1 MFNTRRADV
10 TQHERLPV
18 GEKRYKCRQ
27 CGECFGR
34 IENLV
39 RHRKTHKDDIQRLQ
53 CKKCEKCF
61 TTKANCQR
69 HEETVH
75 STEKPFQCK
84 QCGKRFKRADV
95 LAKHFKISH
104 SQCGRSF
111 SNAGILASHKLLKR
125 AHNLLQR
132 VAAKCRQHEQVHGEE
147 KPHKCEQ
154 CGRHFT
160 NAGNLALHKLKT
172 HGLLQRFKCNNCGK
186 GFSNAAN
193 FRQHKQ
199 IHAEVKRLK
208 CQQCSRRF
216 TNAGNLAMH
225 CTTHQ
230 RSFKRKDDRKGLNG
244 AASLKGHKQIHSRE
258 KRPKCEQCGR
268 RFTNAGN
275 LAVHSKTH
283 LKREQPRALGNRVNR
298 SKTDAAQKRYRCWEC
313 GKTLTKGNWKRHKR
327 THTGEKPY
335 QCKVCGKCFADSGN
349 CTRHTQIHSSEKP
362 YKGASTK
369 TGVFIDEASNLQQN
383 TEERYV
389 NLQAHEE
396 HREKGTEDRPR
407 CKECGKCFA
416 LPEDLNRH
424 MLVHTRGEKTFA
436 CQYCGKTFP
445 TRGNR
450 NRHEREV
457 SHASNKARTSRK
469 AKPRSKTGAP
479 QTKETN
485 LQLNEENLGLKGQTR
500 EQHRKKGTEDRHVL
514 VHTGEKPFSCRKCG
528 KGFPTRSSRNRHER
542 EVSHA
547 SNKAR
552 TSLKAKPRSKTG
564 VLLPKEANLQRN
576 EEHLG
581 LKGQTHEQDRKK
593 GKEDKLRCKQCG
605 KCFTLPEDLNRHML
619 VHTRG
624 EKTFACQYCG
634 KTFLTRGNCN
644 RHEREVPHT
653 SNEALTSLKAK
664 PRSKTGVLLPKE
676 ANLQRNEEHLGLK
689 GQTHEQDRKKG
700 KEDKLR
706 CKQCGKCFTLPED
719 LNRHMLVHTRGE
731 KTFACQYCG
740 KTFPTRG
747 NCNRHEREVSHT
759 SNKART
765 SLKAKPH
772 SKKSHQKAHS
782 VKSVQDAHSCQ
793 DNEHDRQP
801 EQNESNTCWICLE
814 ELPSEVALLR
824 HIENHFKI
832 IPEDD

>member
-1 MFNTRRADV
+1 MYAFNNKLIYFLPSKKCTQVYVVVIPSQTQWIKHAMFNTRRADV

-61 TTKANCQR
+61 TTKAHCQR

-208 CQQCSRRF
+208 CQQCS
-216 TNAGNLAMH
+216 MH

-283 LKREQPRALGNRVNR
+283 LKHEQPHALGNRVNR

-313 GKTLTKGNWKRHKR
+313 GKTLTKGNWKRHRR

-335 QCKVCGKCFADSGN
+335 QCKVCGKCFADSRN

-362 YKGASTK
+362 YKGTSTK
-369 TGVFIDEASNLQQN
+369 TGVFIDDAGNLQQN

-389 NLQAHEE
+389 NSQAREQ
-396 HREKGTEDRPR
+396 HRKKGTEDRPR
-407 CKECGKCFA
+407 CKQCGKCFT
-416 LPEDLNRH
+416 LLEDLNRH

-445 TRGNR
+445 TRGNC
-450 NRHEREV
+450 NRHERQV
-457 SHASNKARTSRK
+457 PHTSNKAW
-469 AKPRSKTGAP
+469 
-479 QTKETN
+479 
-485 LQLNEENLGLKGQTR
+485 
-500 EQHRKKGTEDRHVL
+500 
-514 VHTGEKPFSCRKCG
+514 
-528 KGFPTRSSRNRHER
+528 
-542 EVSHA
+542 
-547 SNKAR
+547 

-605 KCFTLPEDLNRHML
+605 KCFTLL
-619 VHTRG
+619 
-624 EKTFACQYCG
+624 
-634 KTFLTRGNCN
+634 
-644 RHEREVPHT
+644 
-653 SNEALTSLKAK
+653 
-664 PRSKTGVLLPKE
+664 
-676 ANLQRNEEHLGLK
+676 
-689 GQTHEQDRKKG
+689 
-700 KEDKLR
+700 
-706 CKQCGKCFTLPED
+706 ED

-747 NCNRHEREVSHT
+747 NCNRHEKEVSHT

-832 IPEDD
+832 EPEDD

>member
-1 MFNTRRADV
+1 MYAFNNKLIYFLPSKKCTQVYVVVIPSQTQWIKHAMFNTRRADV

-61 TTKANCQR
+61 TTKAHCQR

-75 STEKPFQCK
+75 SNEKPFQCK
-84 QCGKRFKRADV
+84 QCGKRFNRADV

-111 SNAGILASHKLLKR
+111 SNDGILDTHKLLKE

-132 VAAKCRQHEQVHGEE
+132 VAAKSRQYEQVYAEE

-154 CGRHFT
+154 CG
-160 NAGNLALHKLKT
+160 
-172 HGLLQRFKCNNCGK
+172 
-186 GFSNAAN
+186 
-193 FRQHKQ
+193 
-199 IHAEVKRLK
+199 
-208 CQQCSRRF
+208 RRF

-225 CTTHQ
+225 CKTHQ

-244 AASLKGHKQIHSRE
+244 ADSLKGHKQIHSRE

-283 LKREQPRALGNRVNR
+283 LKHEQPRALGNRVNR
-298 SKTDAAQKRYRCWEC
+298 SKTDAAQKRYRCREC

-335 QCKVCGKCFADSGN
+335 QCKVCGKYFADSGN

-396 HREKGTEDRPR
+396 HRKKGTEDRPR

-424 MLVHTRGEKTFA
+424 MLIHTRGEKTFA

-485 LQLNEENLGLKGQTR
+485 LQLNEEHLGLKGQTR

-542 EVSHA
+542 EVSHV
-547 SNKAR
+547 SNKAWKF
-552 TSLKAKPRSKTG
+552 LKAKPRSKTG
-564 VLLPKEANLQRN
+564 
-576 EEHLG
+576 
-581 LKGQTHEQDRKK
+581 
-593 GKEDKLRCKQCG
+593 
-605 KCFTLPEDLNRHML
+605 
-619 VHTRG
+619 
-624 EKTFACQYCG
+624 
-634 KTFLTRGNCN
+634 
-644 RHEREVPHT
+644 
-653 SNEALTSLKAK
+653 
-664 PRSKTGVLLPKE
+664 
-676 ANLQRNEEHLGLK
+676 
-689 GQTHEQDRKKG
+689 
-700 KEDKLR
+700 
-706 CKQCGKCFTLPED
+706 
-719 LNRHMLVHTRGE
+719 GE

-801 EQNESNTCWICLE
+801 KQNESNTCWICQE

-832 IPEDD
+832 VPEDD

>member
-1 MFNTRRADV
+1 MDAFNNKLIYFLPSKKCTQVYVVVIRSQTQWIKHAMFNTRRADV
-10 TQHERLPV
+10 TQHETLPV

-111 SNAGILASHKLLKR
+111 SKAGILASHKLLKR

-216 TNAGNLAMH
+216 TTAGNLAMH

-283 LKREQPRALGNRVNR
+283 LKRARALGNRVNR
-298 SKTDAAQKRYRCWEC
+298 SKTDAAQKRYRCREC

-335 QCKVCGKCFADSGN
+335 QCKVCGKYFADSGN
-349 CTRHTQIHSSEKP
+349 CTRHTLIHSSEKP
-362 YKGASTK
+362 YKGTK
-369 TGVFIDEASNLQQN
+369 TNSGVCNGDAGNQKNNMN
-383 TEERYV
+383 TEE
-389 NLQAHEE
+389 HS
-396 HREKGTEDRPR
+396 
-407 CKECGKCFA
+407 GK
-416 LPEDLNRH
+416 L
-424 MLVHTRGEKTFA
+424 
-436 CQYCGKTFP
+436 
-445 TRGNR
+445 
-450 NRHEREV
+450 
-457 SHASNKARTSRK
+457 
-469 AKPRSKTGAP
+469 
-479 QTKETN
+479 
-485 LQLNEENLGLKGQTR
+485 QTR

-564 VLLPKEANLQRN
+564 VLQPKEANLQRN

-593 GKEDKLRCKQCG
+593 GKEDKLRCKPCG
-605 KCFTLPEDLNRHML
+605 KCSTLL
-619 VHTRG
+619 
-624 EKTFACQYCG
+624 
-634 KTFLTRGNCN
+634 
-644 RHEREVPHT
+644 
-653 SNEALTSLKAK
+653 
-664 PRSKTGVLLPKE
+664 
-676 ANLQRNEEHLGLK
+676 
-689 GQTHEQDRKKG
+689 
-700 KEDKLR
+700 
-706 CKQCGKCFTLPED
+706 ED

-747 NCNRHEREVSHT
+747 NCNRHEREVPHT

-772 SKKSHQKAHS
+772 SKKSHQKPHS

-814 ELPSEVALLR
+814 ELPSEVSLLR

-832 IPEDD
+832 VPEDD

>member
-1 MFNTRRADV
+1 MYAFNNKLIYFLPSKKCTQVYVVVIPSQTQWIKHAMFNTRRADV

-27 CGECFGR
+27 RGECFGR

-61 TTKANCQR
+61 TTKANCRR

-111 SNAGILASHKLLKR
+111 SNDGILDSHKLLKK

-132 VAAKCRQHEQVHGEE
+132 VAAKSRQYEQVYAEE

-154 CGRHFT
+154 CG
-160 NAGNLALHKLKT
+160 
-172 HGLLQRFKCNNCGK
+172 
-186 GFSNAAN
+186 
-193 FRQHKQ
+193 
-199 IHAEVKRLK
+199 
-208 CQQCSRRF
+208 RRF

-225 CTTHQ
+225 CKTHQ

-244 AASLKGHKQIHSRE
+244 ADSLKGHKQIHSRE

-283 LKREQPRALGNRVNR
+283 LKHKQPRALGNRVNR
-298 SKTDAAQKRYRCWEC
+298 SKTDAAQKRYRCREC

-335 QCKVCGKCFADSGN
+335 QCKVCGKYFADSGN

-396 HREKGTEDRPR
+396 HRKKGTEDRPR

-424 MLVHTRGEKTFA
+424 MLIHTRGEKTFA

-485 LQLNEENLGLKGQTR
+485 LQLNEEHLGLKGQTR

-547 SNKAR
+547 SNKAWKF
-552 TSLKAKPRSKTG
+552 LKAKPRSKTG
-564 VLLPKEANLQRN
+564 
-576 EEHLG
+576 
-581 LKGQTHEQDRKK
+581 
-593 GKEDKLRCKQCG
+593 
-605 KCFTLPEDLNRHML
+605 
-619 VHTRG
+619 
-624 EKTFACQYCG
+624 
-634 KTFLTRGNCN
+634 
-644 RHEREVPHT
+644 
-653 SNEALTSLKAK
+653 
-664 PRSKTGVLLPKE
+664 
-676 ANLQRNEEHLGLK
+676 
-689 GQTHEQDRKKG
+689 
-700 KEDKLR
+700 
-706 CKQCGKCFTLPED
+706 
-719 LNRHMLVHTRGE
+719 GE

-765 SLKAKPH
+765 SLKAKPR
-772 SKKSHQKAHS
+772 SKNSHQKTHS
-782 VKSVQDAHSCQ
+782 VESVQDVHSCQ
-793 DNEHDRQP
+793 DNELDKQP
-801 EQNESNTCWICLE
+801 KQSEPNTCWICAE
-814 ELPSEVALLR
+814 EFPSEVALLR
-824 HIENHFKI
+824 HYENHMKKVVS
-832 IPEDD
+832 EDD

>member
-1 MFNTRRADV
+1 MSLCYKTTLMYAFNNKLIYFLPSKKCTQVYVVVIPSQTQWIKHAMFNTRRADV
-10 TQHERLPV
+10 TQQERLPV
-18 GEKRYKCRQ
+18 GEKR
-27 CGECFGR
+27 GECFGR

-61 TTKANCQR
+61 TTKAHCQR

-84 QCGKRFKRADV
+84 QCGKRFKRTDV

-104 SQCGRSF
+104 GQCRRSF

-132 VAAKCRQHEQVHGEE
+132 VAAKCRQHEQVHAEE
-147 KPHKCEQ
+147 KPHECEQ

-208 CQQCSRRF
+208 CQQCS
-216 TNAGNLAMH
+216 MH

-283 LKREQPRALGNRVNR
+283 LKHEQPRALGNRVNR

-362 YKGASTK
+362 YKGTSTK
-369 TGVFIDEASNLQQN
+369 TGVFIDDAGNLQQN

-389 NLQAHEE
+389 NSQA
-396 HREKGTEDRPR
+396 
-407 CKECGKCFA
+407 
-416 LPEDLNRH
+416 
-424 MLVHTRGEKTFA
+424 
-436 CQYCGKTFP
+436 
-445 TRGNR
+445 
-450 NRHEREV
+450 
-457 SHASNKARTSRK
+457 
-469 AKPRSKTGAP
+469 
-479 QTKETN
+479 
-485 LQLNEENLGLKGQTR
+485 R
-500 EQHRKKGTEDRHVL
+500 EQHRKKGTEDR
-514 VHTGEKPFSCRKCG
+514 P
-528 KGFPTRSSRNRHER
+528 
-542 EVSHA
+542 
-547 SNKAR
+547 
-552 TSLKAKPRSKTG
+552 
-564 VLLPKEANLQRN
+564 
-576 EEHLG
+576 
-581 LKGQTHEQDRKK
+581 
-593 GKEDKLRCKQCG
+593 RCK
-605 KCFTLPEDLNRHML
+605 
-619 VHTRG
+619 
-624 EKTFACQYCG
+624 
-634 KTFLTRGNCN
+634 
-644 RHEREVPHT
+644 
-653 SNEALTSLKAK
+653 
-664 PRSKTGVLLPKE
+664 
-676 ANLQRNEEHLGLK
+676 
-689 GQTHEQDRKKG
+689 
-700 KEDKLR
+700 
-706 CKQCGKCFTLPED
+706 
-719 LNRHMLVHTRGE
+719 
-731 KTFACQYCG
+731 
-740 KTFPTRG
+740 
-747 NCNRHEREVSHT
+747 
-759 SNKART
+759 
-765 SLKAKPH
+765 
-772 SKKSHQKAHS
+772 
-782 VKSVQDAHSCQ
+782 
-793 DNEHDRQP
+793 
-801 EQNESNTCWICLE
+801 
-814 ELPSEVALLR
+814 
-824 HIENHFKI
+824 
-832 IPEDD
+832 

>member
-1 MFNTRRADV
+1 MDAFNNKLIYFLPSKKCTQVYVVVIPSQTQWIKHAMFNTRRADV
-10 TQHERLPV
+10 TKHETLPV

-111 SNAGILASHKLLKR
+111 SKAGILASHKLLKR

-216 TNAGNLAMH
+216 TTAGNLAMH

-283 LKREQPRALGNRVNR
+283 LKRARALGNRVNR
-298 SKTDAAQKRYRCWEC
+298 SKTDAAQKRYRCREC

-335 QCKVCGKCFADSGN
+335 QCKVCGKYFADSGN
-349 CTRHTQIHSSEKP
+349 CTRHTLIHSSEKP
-362 YKGASTK
+362 YKGPK
-369 TGVFIDEASNLQQN
+369 TNSGVCNGDAGNQKNNMN
-383 TEERYV
+383 TED
-389 NLQAHEE
+389 HS
-396 HREKGTEDRPR
+396 
-407 CKECGKCFA
+407 GK
-416 LPEDLNRH
+416 L
-424 MLVHTRGEKTFA
+424 
-436 CQYCGKTFP
+436 
-445 TRGNR
+445 
-450 NRHEREV
+450 
-457 SHASNKARTSRK
+457 
-469 AKPRSKTGAP
+469 
-479 QTKETN
+479 
-485 LQLNEENLGLKGQTR
+485 QTR

-564 VLLPKEANLQRN
+564 VLQPKEANLQRN

-593 GKEDKLRCKQCG
+593 GKEDKLRCKPCG
-605 KCFTLPEDLNRHML
+605 KCSTLL
-619 VHTRG
+619 
-624 EKTFACQYCG
+624 
-634 KTFLTRGNCN
+634 
-644 RHEREVPHT
+644 
-653 SNEALTSLKAK
+653 
-664 PRSKTGVLLPKE
+664 
-676 ANLQRNEEHLGLK
+676 
-689 GQTHEQDRKKG
+689 
-700 KEDKLR
+700 
-706 CKQCGKCFTLPED
+706 ED

-747 NCNRHEREVSHT
+747 NCNRHEREVPHT

-772 SKKSHQKAHS
+772 SKKSHQKPHS

-832 IPEDD
+832 VPEDD

>member
-1 MFNTRRADV
+1 MDSLANLKTSVTVLQDHLDVCLMPLITSLFIFCSSKKCTQVYVVVIPSQTQWIKHAMFNTRRADV
-10 TQHERLPV
+10 TRHERLPV

-34 IENLV
+34 RENLV
-39 RHRKTHKDDIQRLQ
+39 RHRKTHKDDIKRLQ

-61 TTKANCQR
+61 TTKAHCQR

-84 QCGKRFKRADV
+84 QCGKRFNRADV

-104 SQCGRSF
+104 GQCGRSF
-111 SNAGILASHKLLKR
+111 SNAGILASHKLR
-125 AHNLLQR
+125 AQNLLQR
-132 VAAKCRQHEQVHGEE
+132 YKC
-147 KPHKCEQ
+147 K
-154 CGRHFT
+154 
-160 NAGNLALHKLKT
+160 
-172 HGLLQRFKCNNCGK
+172 NCGK

-230 RSFKRKDDRKGLNG
+230 SSFKRKDDRKGLNG
-244 AASLKGHKQIHSRE
+244 ADSLKGHKQIHSRE
-258 KRPKCEQCGR
+258 KRPKCEQCGK

-283 LKREQPRALGNRVNR
+283 LKHEQPRALGNRVNR

-335 QCKVCGKCFADSGN
+335 QCKVCGKYFADSGN
-349 CTRHTQIHSSEKP
+349 CTRHTLIHSSEKP
-362 YKGASTK
+362 YKATK
-369 TGVFIDEASNLQQN
+369 TNSGVCNGDAGNQKNNMN
-383 TEERYV
+383 TEE
-389 NLQAHEE
+389 HS
-396 HREKGTEDRPR
+396 
-407 CKECGKCFA
+407 GK
-416 LPEDLNRH
+416 L
-424 MLVHTRGEKTFA
+424 
-436 CQYCGKTFP
+436 
-445 TRGNR
+445 
-450 NRHEREV
+450 
-457 SHASNKARTSRK
+457 
-469 AKPRSKTGAP
+469 
-479 QTKETN
+479 
-485 LQLNEENLGLKGQTR
+485 QTR
-500 EQHRKKGTEDRHVL
+500 EQHRNKGTEDRHVL

-564 VLLPKEANLQRN
+564 VLQPKEANLQRN

-581 LKGQTHEQDRKK
+581 LKGQTREQHRKK

-605 KCFTLPEDLNRHML
+605 KCFTLL
-619 VHTRG
+619 
-624 EKTFACQYCG
+624 
-634 KTFLTRGNCN
+634 
-644 RHEREVPHT
+644 
-653 SNEALTSLKAK
+653 
-664 PRSKTGVLLPKE
+664 
-676 ANLQRNEEHLGLK
+676 
-689 GQTHEQDRKKG
+689 
-700 KEDKLR
+700 
-706 CKQCGKCFTLPED
+706 ED

-740 KTFPTRG
+740 KTFPSRG
-747 NCNRHEREVSHT
+747 NCNRHEREVSHASNKARMSLNAKPRSKT
-759 SNKART
+759 GVLQPKEANLQRNEEHLGLKGETREQHRNKGKEDKLRCKQCGKCFTLLEDLNRHMLVHTGGEKTFACQYCGKTFPTRSNCNRHEREVSHASNKART
-765 SLKAKPH
+765 YLKAKPR
-772 SKKSHQKAHS
+772 SKKSHQKTHS
-782 VKSVQDAHSCQ
+782 VESVQDVHSCQ
-793 DNEHDRQP
+793 DNELDGQP
-801 EQNESNTCWICLE
+801 KQNEPNTCWICDE
-814 ELPSEVALLR
+814 EFPSEVALLR
-824 HIENHFKI
+824 HYENHMKKVVS
-832 IPEDD
+832 EDD

>member
-1 MFNTRRADV
+1 MYAFNNKLIFFLPSEKCTQVCVVVIPAQTQWSKHAMFSTRRADV
-10 TQHERLPV
+10 MRHGRLPV
-18 GEKRYKCRQ
+18 GEKRYKCTQ

-111 SNAGILASHKLLKR
+111 SNDGILDSHKLLKE

-132 VAAKCRQHEQVHGEE
+132 VAAKSRQYEQVYAEE

-154 CGRHFT
+154 CG
-160 NAGNLALHKLKT
+160 
-172 HGLLQRFKCNNCGK
+172 
-186 GFSNAAN
+186 
-193 FRQHKQ
+193 
-199 IHAEVKRLK
+199 
-208 CQQCSRRF
+208 RRF

-298 SKTDAAQKRYRCWEC
+298 SKTDAAQKRYRCREC

-335 QCKVCGKCFADSGN
+335 QCKVCGKYFADSGN

-396 HREKGTEDRPR
+396 HRKKGTEDRPR

-424 MLVHTRGEKTFA
+424 MLIHTRGEKTFA

-485 LQLNEENLGLKGQTR
+485 LQLNEEHLGLKGQTR

-547 SNKAR
+547 SNKVWKF
-552 TSLKAKPRSKTG
+552 LKAKPRSKTG
-564 VLLPKEANLQRN
+564 
-576 EEHLG
+576 
-581 LKGQTHEQDRKK
+581 
-593 GKEDKLRCKQCG
+593 
-605 KCFTLPEDLNRHML
+605 
-619 VHTRG
+619 
-624 EKTFACQYCG
+624 
-634 KTFLTRGNCN
+634 
-644 RHEREVPHT
+644 
-653 SNEALTSLKAK
+653 
-664 PRSKTGVLLPKE
+664 
-676 ANLQRNEEHLGLK
+676 
-689 GQTHEQDRKKG
+689 
-700 KEDKLR
+700 
-706 CKQCGKCFTLPED
+706 
-719 LNRHMLVHTRGE
+719 GE

-832 IPEDD
+832 VPEDD

>member
-1 MFNTRRADV
+1 MYAFNNKLIYFLPRKKCTQVYVVVIPSQTQWIKHAMFNTRRADV

-18 GEKRYKCRQ
+18 GEKRYKCR
-27 CGECFGR
+27 
-34 IENLV
+34 
-39 RHRKTHKDDIQRLQ
+39 QRLQ

-147 KPHKCEQ
+147 KRHKCEQ
-154 CGRHFT
+154 CGKH
-160 NAGNLALHKLKT
+160 
-172 HGLLQRFKCNNCGK
+172 
-186 GFSNAAN
+186 
-193 FRQHKQ
+193 
-199 IHAEVKRLK
+199 
-208 CQQCSRRF
+208 
-216 TNAGNLAMH
+216 
-225 CTTHQ
+225 
-230 RSFKRKDDRKGLNG
+230 
-244 AASLKGHKQIHSRE
+244 
-258 KRPKCEQCGR
+258 
-268 RFTNAGN
+268 FTNAGN

-298 SKTDAAQKRYRCWEC
+298 SKTDAAQKRYRCSEC
-313 GKTLTKGNWKRHKR
+313 GKTLTKGNWKRHTR

-335 QCKVCGKCFADSGN
+335 QCKVCGKYFADSGN
-349 CTRHTQIHSSEKP
+349 CTRHTLIHSSEKP
-362 YKGASTK
+362 YKGTK
-369 TGVFIDEASNLQQN
+369 TNSGVCNGDAGNQKNNMN
-383 TEERYV
+383 TEE
-389 NLQAHEE
+389 HS
-396 HREKGTEDRPR
+396 
-407 CKECGKCFA
+407 GK
-416 LPEDLNRH
+416 L
-424 MLVHTRGEKTFA
+424 
-436 CQYCGKTFP
+436 
-445 TRGNR
+445 
-450 NRHEREV
+450 
-457 SHASNKARTSRK
+457 
-469 AKPRSKTGAP
+469 
-479 QTKETN
+479 
-485 LQLNEENLGLKGQTR
+485 QTR

-564 VLLPKEANLQRN
+564 VLQPKEANLQRN

-581 LKGQTHEQDRKK
+581 LKGQTHGQDRKK

-605 KCFTLPEDLNRHML
+605 KCFTLLEDLNRHML

-634 KTFLTRGNCN
+634 KR
-644 RHEREVPHT
+644 
-653 SNEALTSLKAK
+653 
-664 PRSKTGVLLPKE
+664 
-676 ANLQRNEEHLGLK
+676 
-689 GQTHEQDRKKG
+689 
-700 KEDKLR
+700 
-706 CKQCGKCFTLPED
+706 
-719 LNRHMLVHTRGE
+719 
-731 KTFACQYCG
+731 
-740 KTFPTRG
+740 FPTRG

-765 SLKAKPH
+765 YLKAKPR
-772 SKKSHQKAHS
+772 SKNSHQKTHS
-782 VKSVQDAHSCQ
+782 VESVQDVHSCQ
-793 DNEHDRQP
+793 DNELDNQP
-801 EQNESNTCWICLE
+801 KQSDNTCWICAE
-814 ELPSEVALLR
+814 EFPSEVALLR
-824 HIENHFKI
+824 HYDNHMKNVVS
-832 IPEDD
+832 EDDWTIMINWKLKRLDRLVMMRPFFCRNSNQKVPRTFCLFVFILFNNWAATFVIPGYLWLNTSVLV

>member
-1 MFNTRRADV
+1 MYAFNNKLIYFLPSKKCTQVYVVVIPSQTQWIKHAMFNTRRADV
-10 TQHERLPV
+10 TQQER
-18 GEKRYKCRQ
+18 R
-27 CGECFGR
+27 ECFGR

-61 TTKANCQR
+61 TTKAHCQR

-104 SQCGRSF
+104 GQCRRSF
-111 SNAGILASHKLLKR
+111 SNAGILASHKQLKR

-132 VAAKCRQHEQVHGEE
+132 VAATFRQHEQVHAEE
-147 KPHKCEQ
+147 KPHECEQ
-154 CGRHFT
+154 CGWH
-160 NAGNLALHKLKT
+160 
-172 HGLLQRFKCNNCGK
+172 
-186 GFSNAAN
+186 
-193 FRQHKQ
+193 
-199 IHAEVKRLK
+199 
-208 CQQCSRRF
+208 
-216 TNAGNLAMH
+216 
-225 CTTHQ
+225 
-230 RSFKRKDDRKGLNG
+230 
-244 AASLKGHKQIHSRE
+244 
-258 KRPKCEQCGR
+258 
-268 RFTNAGN
+268 FTNAGN

-283 LKREQPRALGNRVNR
+283 LKHKQPRALGNRVNR
-298 SKTDAAQKRYRCWEC
+298 SKTDAAQKRYRCREC
-313 GKTLTKGNWKRHKR
+313 GKALTKGNWKRHKR

-335 QCKVCGKCFADSGN
+335 QCKVCGKYFADSGN
-349 CTRHTQIHSSEKP
+349 CTRHTLIHSSEKP
-362 YKGASTK
+362 YKGTK
-369 TGVFIDEASNLQQN
+369 TNSGVCNGDAGNQKNNMN
-383 TEERYV
+383 TEE
-389 NLQAHEE
+389 HS
-396 HREKGTEDRPR
+396 
-407 CKECGKCFA
+407 GK
-416 LPEDLNRH
+416 L
-424 MLVHTRGEKTFA
+424 
-436 CQYCGKTFP
+436 
-445 TRGNR
+445 
-450 NRHEREV
+450 
-457 SHASNKARTSRK
+457 
-469 AKPRSKTGAP
+469 
-479 QTKETN
+479 
-485 LQLNEENLGLKGQTR
+485 QTR

-528 KGFPTRSSRNRHER
+528 KGFPTRSSRNRHEK

-564 VLLPKEANLQRN
+564 VLQPKEANLQRNEEHLGLKGKTHEQDRKKGKEDKLRCKPCGKCFTLLEDLNRHMLVHTRGKKTFACQYCGKTFPTRGNCNRHEREVPHTSNKAWTSLKAKPRSKTEVLLPKEANLQRN

-593 GKEDKLRCKQCG
+593 GKEDKLRCKPCG
-605 KCFTLPEDLNRHML
+605 KCFTLLEDLNRHML

-624 EKTFACQYCG
+624 K
-634 KTFLTRGNCN
+634 
-644 RHEREVPHT
+644 
-653 SNEALTSLKAK
+653 
-664 PRSKTGVLLPKE
+664 
-676 ANLQRNEEHLGLK
+676 
-689 GQTHEQDRKKG
+689 
-700 KEDKLR
+700 
-706 CKQCGKCFTLPED
+706 
-719 LNRHMLVHTRGE
+719 

-747 NCNRHEREVSHT
+747 NCNRHEREVPHT

-772 SKKSHQKAHS
+772 SKKSHQKPHS

-832 IPEDD
+832 VPEDD

>member
-1 MFNTRRADV
+1 MSLCYKTTLMYAFNNKLIYFLPRKKCTQVYVVVIPSQTQWIKHAMFNTRRADV

-18 GEKRYKCRQ
+18 GEKRYKCR
-27 CGECFGR
+27 
-34 IENLV
+34 
-39 RHRKTHKDDIQRLQ
+39 QRLQ

-147 KPHKCEQ
+147 KRHKCEQ
-154 CGRHFT
+154 CGRH
-160 NAGNLALHKLKT
+160 
-172 HGLLQRFKCNNCGK
+172 
-186 GFSNAAN
+186 
-193 FRQHKQ
+193 
-199 IHAEVKRLK
+199 
-208 CQQCSRRF
+208 
-216 TNAGNLAMH
+216 
-225 CTTHQ
+225 
-230 RSFKRKDDRKGLNG
+230 
-244 AASLKGHKQIHSRE
+244 
-258 KRPKCEQCGR
+258 
-268 RFTNAGN
+268 FTNAGN

-298 SKTDAAQKRYRCWEC
+298 SKTDAAQKRYRCREC
-313 GKTLTKGNWKRHKR
+313 GKILTKGNWKRHKR

-335 QCKVCGKCFADSGN
+335 QCKVCGKYFADSGN
-349 CTRHTQIHSSEKP
+349 CTRHTLIHSSEKP
-362 YKGASTK
+362 YKGTK
-369 TGVFIDEASNLQQN
+369 TNSGVCNGDAGNQKNNMN
-383 TEERYV
+383 TEE
-389 NLQAHEE
+389 HS
-396 HREKGTEDRPR
+396 
-407 CKECGKCFA
+407 GK
-416 LPEDLNRH
+416 L
-424 MLVHTRGEKTFA
+424 
-436 CQYCGKTFP
+436 
-445 TRGNR
+445 
-450 NRHEREV
+450 
-457 SHASNKARTSRK
+457 
-469 AKPRSKTGAP
+469 
-479 QTKETN
+479 
-485 LQLNEENLGLKGQTR
+485 QTR

-547 SNKAR
+547 SNKARTSLKAKPRSKTGVLQPKEANLQRNEEHLGLKGQTHEQDRKKGKEDKLRCKSCGKCFTLLEDLNRHMLVHTRGEKTFACQYCGKTFPTRGNCNRHEREVPHTSNKAR

-624 EKTFACQYCG
+624 EQ
-634 KTFLTRGNCN
+634 
-644 RHEREVPHT
+644 
-653 SNEALTSLKAK
+653 
-664 PRSKTGVLLPKE
+664 
-676 ANLQRNEEHLGLK
+676 
-689 GQTHEQDRKKG
+689 
-700 KEDKLR
+700 
-706 CKQCGKCFTLPED
+706 
-719 LNRHMLVHTRGE
+719 
-731 KTFACQYCG
+731 TFACQYCG

-832 IPEDD
+832 EPEDD

>member
-1 MFNTRRADV
+1 MYAFNNKLIYFLPSKKCTQVYVVVIPSQTQWIKHAMFNTRRADV
-10 TQHERLPV
+10 TQHETLPV

-61 TTKANCQR
+61 TTKAHCQR

-132 VAAKCRQHEQVHGEE
+132 VAAKCRQHEQVHAEE
-147 KPHKCEQ
+147 KPHECEQ

-199 IHAEVKRLK
+199 IHAEVKRFK

-283 LKREQPRALGNRVNR
+283 LKHKPPRALGNRVNR
-298 SKTDAAQKRYRCWEC
+298 SKTDAAQKRYRCREC

-335 QCKVCGKCFADSGN
+335 QCKVCGKYFANSGN
-349 CTRHTQIHSSEKP
+349 CTRHTLIHSSEKP
-362 YKGASTK
+362 YKGTK
-369 TGVFIDEASNLQQN
+369 TNSGVCNGDAENQKNNMN
-383 TEERYV
+383 TEE
-389 NLQAHEE
+389 HS
-396 HREKGTEDRPR
+396 
-407 CKECGKCFA
+407 GK
-416 LPEDLNRH
+416 L
-424 MLVHTRGEKTFA
+424 
-436 CQYCGKTFP
+436 
-445 TRGNR
+445 
-450 NRHEREV
+450 
-457 SHASNKARTSRK
+457 
-469 AKPRSKTGAP
+469 
-479 QTKETN
+479 
-485 LQLNEENLGLKGQTR
+485 QTR

-564 VLLPKEANLQRN
+564 VLQPKEANLQRN

-593 GKEDKLRCKQCG
+593 GKEDKLRCKQSG

-624 EKTFACQYCG
+624 KKTFACQYCG
-634 KTFLTRGNCN
+634 KTFPTQGNCN

-653 SNEALTSLKAK
+653 SNKAWTSLKAK
-664 PRSKTGVLLPKE
+664 PRSKTEVLLPKE

-706 CKQCGKCFTLPED
+706 CKQSGKCFTLPED
-719 LNRHMLVHTRGE
+719 LNRHMLVHTRGK

-740 KTFPTRG
+740 KTFPTQG

-801 EQNESNTCWICLE
+801 EQNESNTCWICQE

-832 IPEDD
+832 EPEDD

>member
-1 MFNTRRADV
+1 MDAFNNKLIYFLPSKKCTQVYVVVIRSQTQWIKHAMFNTRRADV
-10 TQHERLPV
+10 TKHETLPV

-111 SNAGILASHKLLKR
+111 SKAGILASHKLLKR

-216 TNAGNLAMH
+216 TTAGNLAMH

-283 LKREQPRALGNRVNR
+283 LKRARALGNRVNR
-298 SKTDAAQKRYRCWEC
+298 SKTDAAQKRYRCREC

-335 QCKVCGKCFADSGN
+335 QCKVCGKYFADSGN
-349 CTRHTQIHSSEKP
+349 CTRHTLIHSSEKP
-362 YKGASTK
+362 YKGTK
-369 TGVFIDEASNLQQN
+369 TNSGVCNGDAGNQKNNMN
-383 TEERYV
+383 TEE
-389 NLQAHEE
+389 HS
-396 HREKGTEDRPR
+396 
-407 CKECGKCFA
+407 GK
-416 LPEDLNRH
+416 L
-424 MLVHTRGEKTFA
+424 
-436 CQYCGKTFP
+436 
-445 TRGNR
+445 
-450 NRHEREV
+450 
-457 SHASNKARTSRK
+457 
-469 AKPRSKTGAP
+469 
-479 QTKETN
+479 
-485 LQLNEENLGLKGQTR
+485 QTR

-605 KCFTLPEDLNRHML
+605 KCFTLLEDLNRHML

-634 KTFLTRGNCN
+634 KTFPTRGNCN

-653 SNEALTSLKAK
+653 SNKARTSLKAK
-664 PRSKTGVLLPKE
+664 PRSKTAVLLPKE

-706 CKQCGKCFTLPED
+706 CKQCGKCFTLLED

-747 NCNRHEREVSHT
+747 NCNRHEREVPHT

-772 SKKSHQKAHS
+772 SKTSHQKPHS

-814 ELPSEVALLR
+814 ELPSEVSLLR

-832 IPEDD
+832 VPEDD

>member
-1 MFNTRRADV
+1 MFNTQRADV
-10 TQHERLPV
+10 TRHERLPV

-61 TTKANCQR
+61 TTKAHRQR

-104 SQCGRSF
+104 GQCGRSF
-111 SNAGILASHKLLKR
+111 SNAGILASHKLR

-132 VAAKCRQHEQVHGEE
+132 YKCKNCGKGFSNAVKFRQHEQIHAEE

-172 HGLLQRFKCNNCGK
+172 HGLPQRFECNNCGK

-199 IHAEVKRLK
+199 IHAELKRFK

-230 RSFKRKDDRKGLNG
+230 RSVNRKDDRKGLNG

-258 KRPKCEQCGR
+258 KRPKCQQCGR

-298 SKTDAAQKRYRCWEC
+298 SKTDAEQKRYRCREC
-313 GKTLTKGNWKRHKR
+313 GKTLRKGNWKRHKR

-362 YKGASTK
+362 YKDTSTK
-369 TGVFIDEASNLQQN
+369 TGVFIDDASNLQQN
-383 TEERYV
+383 TEERCV
-389 NLQAHEE
+389 NSQAHEE
-396 HREKGTEDRPR
+396 HRKKGTEDRPR
-407 CKECGKCFA
+407 CKECGKCFT
-416 LPEDLNRH
+416 LLEDLNRH
-424 MLVHTRGEKTFA
+424 MLVHTGGEKTFA

-445 TRGNR
+445 TRGNC

-457 SHASNKARTSRK
+457 LHTSNKVRASLK
-469 AKPRSKTGAP
+469 AKPRSKTGVLQP
-479 QTKETN
+479 KEAN
-485 LQLNEENLGLKGQTR
+485 LQRNEEHLSLKGQTR
-500 EQHRKKGTEDRHVL
+500 EQHRKKGKEDKLRCKQCGKCFTLLEDLNRHML
-514 VHTGEKPFSCRKCG
+514 VHTGGEKTFACQYCG
-528 KGFPTRSSRNRHER
+528 KTFPTRGNCNRHER
-542 EVSHA
+542 EVSHT

-564 VLLPKEANLQRN
+564 VLQPKETNLHRS

-593 GKEDKLRCKQCG
+593 GKEDKLRRKQSG
-605 KCFTLPEDLNRHML
+605 KCFTLLEDLNRHML
-619 VHTRG
+619 VHTG
-624 EKTFACQYCG
+624 
-634 KTFLTRGNCN
+634 
-644 RHEREVPHT
+644 
-653 SNEALTSLKAK
+653 
-664 PRSKTGVLLPKE
+664 
-676 ANLQRNEEHLGLK
+676 
-689 GQTHEQDRKKG
+689 
-700 KEDKLR
+700 
-706 CKQCGKCFTLPED
+706 
-719 LNRHMLVHTRGE
+719 GE

-772 SKKSHQKAHS
+772 SKKSHQKTHS
-782 VKSVQDAHSCQ
+782 VKSVQDVHSCQ
-793 DNEHDRQP
+793 DNELDRQP
-801 EQNESNTCWICLE
+801 KQNEPNTCWICDE
-814 ELPSEVALLR
+814 KFPSEVALLR
-824 HIENHFKI
+824 HYENHMKI
-832 IPEDD
+832 VSEDD

>member
-1 MFNTRRADV
+1 MDAFNNKLIYFLPSKKCTQVYVVVIRSQTQWIKHAMFNTRRADV
-10 TQHERLPV
+10 TKHETLPV

-111 SNAGILASHKLLKR
+111 SKAGILASHKLLKR

-216 TNAGNLAMH
+216 TTAGNLAMH

-283 LKREQPRALGNRVNR
+283 LKRARALGNRVNR
-298 SKTDAAQKRYRCWEC
+298 SKTDAAQKRYRCREC

-335 QCKVCGKCFADSGN
+335 QCKVCGKYFADSGN
-349 CTRHTQIHSSEKP
+349 CTRHTLIHSSEKP
-362 YKGASTK
+362 YKGTK
-369 TGVFIDEASNLQQN
+369 TNSGVCNGDAGNQKNNMN
-383 TEERYV
+383 TEE
-389 NLQAHEE
+389 HS
-396 HREKGTEDRPR
+396 
-407 CKECGKCFA
+407 GK
-416 LPEDLNRH
+416 L
-424 MLVHTRGEKTFA
+424 
-436 CQYCGKTFP
+436 
-445 TRGNR
+445 
-450 NRHEREV
+450 
-457 SHASNKARTSRK
+457 
-469 AKPRSKTGAP
+469 
-479 QTKETN
+479 
-485 LQLNEENLGLKGQTR
+485 QTR

-564 VLLPKEANLQRN
+564 VLQPKEANLQRN

-593 GKEDKLRCKQCG
+593 GKEDKLRCKPCG
-605 KCFTLPEDLNRHML
+605 KCSTLL
-619 VHTRG
+619 
-624 EKTFACQYCG
+624 
-634 KTFLTRGNCN
+634 
-644 RHEREVPHT
+644 
-653 SNEALTSLKAK
+653 
-664 PRSKTGVLLPKE
+664 
-676 ANLQRNEEHLGLK
+676 
-689 GQTHEQDRKKG
+689 
-700 KEDKLR
+700 
-706 CKQCGKCFTLPED
+706 ED

-747 NCNRHEREVSHT
+747 NCNRHEREVPHT

-772 SKKSHQKAHS
+772 SKKSHQKPHS

-832 IPEDD
+832 VPEDD